1 MVLVLFIV
9 AVKVTHLSIYM
20 YTCVMLLRMVITKPV
35 VHILLLI
42 VVCLEGVH
50 HIIYTVCFMHYILK
64 LNNQVFVQA
73 GRLFRSS

>member
-50 HIIYTVCFMHYILK
+50 IIYTVCFKHYILK
-64 LNNQVFVQA
+64 LNNQVLVQA